1 MATPDAGTDG
11 AQPLTNAVVQA
22 EVLPS
27 IEILPKQLNLA
38 GRCNGSAFDLNTFI
52 NTTAQTSA
60 SVRVSSSAVNPSLL
74 EQFTDNTGANV
85 GVFNDDY
92 PNFHILGFGGG
103 LAPNTPITISIATYT
118 GPNLTGTV
126 TFTSTMTF
134 NCSTGQ
140 ISRLARDTAAADG
153 RPGAR
158 LDRPGRA
165 GYAARAGRSRRIAH
179 PARRYAATPLTSS
192 VRTSAPAVS
201 SARRNILFEDGARS
215 AAACGLAKRLPPRS
229 ELVGKRQRIGGTG
242 RREHAGSV
250 AGLAPERRHSGRRL
264 PVEADQHELR
274 RAATRERDF
283 GKFRVADRCVGA
295 ARASAAHDAV
305 PQTDPMRPQRG
316 KPARVG

>member
-1 MATPDAGTDG
+1 MLGSTWRASLQRDAGSAGDYRLRNTMTTLKAMLGAFALLSASAGMATPDAGTDG
-11 AQPLTNAVVQA
+11 AQPLTNAVGQA

-85 GVFNDDY
+85 GAFNDNY

-140 ISRLARDTAAADG
+140 ISRLARAPPLLTAVPALDSTGLAVLAMLLGLAGAAAL
-153 RPGAR
+153 RIR
-158 LDRPGRA
+158 RA
-165 GYAARAGRSRRIAH
+165 GTQPRR
-179 PARRYAATPLTSS
+179 
-192 VRTSAPAVS
+192 
-201 SARRNILFEDGARS
+201 
-215 AAACGLAKRLPPRS
+215 
-229 ELVGKRQRIGGTG
+229 
-242 RREHAGSV
+242 
-250 AGLAPERRHSGRRL
+250 
-264 PVEADQHELR
+264 
-274 RAATRERDF
+274 
-283 GKFRVADRCVGA
+283 
-295 ARASAAHDAV
+295 
-305 PQTDPMRPQRG
+305 
-316 KPARVG
+316 

>member
-1 MATPDAGTDG
+1 MTTLKAMLGAFALLSASAGMATPDAGTDG

-140 ISRLARDTAAADG
+140 ISRLARDPPLLTAVPALDSTALAMLAMLLGLAGVAAL
-153 RPGAR
+153 RIR
-158 LDRPGRA
+158 RA
-165 GYAARAGRSRRIAH
+165 GTQPRR
-179 PARRYAATPLTSS
+179 
-192 VRTSAPAVS
+192 
-201 SARRNILFEDGARS
+201 
-215 AAACGLAKRLPPRS
+215 
-229 ELVGKRQRIGGTG
+229 
-242 RREHAGSV
+242 
-250 AGLAPERRHSGRRL
+250 
-264 PVEADQHELR
+264 
-274 RAATRERDF
+274 
-283 GKFRVADRCVGA
+283 
-295 ARASAAHDAV
+295 
-305 PQTDPMRPQRG
+305 
-316 KPARVG
+316 